1 MKNYLLPILC
11 LVLSAGMAGTISAQQ
26 LEGMASFYG
35 DEFEGKSTSTGEVY
49 TQKGYSAASKEF
61 PWGTILEVTSVSTG
75 KAVHV
80 RVNDCGPHAKNRV
93 IDLTRQAAK
102 DLGFEK
108 QGETLVRLR
117 VVRASNS
124 GPTCSRGAWSKSLK
138 QAGQSVPPPPGP
150 WRPTDTPGLVS
161 TGQAPGPAPTVVP
174 NAGAVRPQPANQSTV
189 RAMASYYADRFNG
202 RPTSTGEIYDA
213 RELTAASKA
222 YPYNTLLEVANA
234 ATGAKVI
241 VRVNDCGPHN
251 PDRLLDLSKA
261 AATQIGVARAG
272 TAAVDVRVVRL
283 GADGPTCNRSAWMA
297 QNEVATPPAPAPATY
312 DGPPAMPT
320 AELTAYNFPTAHYVQ
335 LGAFSSPAGA
345 ENVARRAYAR
355 GYSNA
360 HYAYDAE
367 TGLFVAKLR
376 RFYDKASGKKMQA
389 QLAKDGFG
397 KTSLKETKTPGYITT
412 SGMGK
417 VSTKGFAPDEVA
429 TNTAYLVQ
437 LGAYASMASAE
448 DLARRAREA
457 GYTDPHVYFNTENKL
472 HTVILYTYYDE
483 RSAKLVQGQLMNDGF
498 VNTSLTE
505 EFTVG
510 LVARNPSSKE
520 EVPTPETPSSYSEV
534 TLPGSVPAYKLQLGA
549 FKKEGSAYVIYDELV
564 AKNYVDAQVYQNPST
579 GLYTTVLATP
589 YNKVTAKQVQGQLSK
604 DGFKA
609 SLKEEMALPDDIQ
622 TAAISKAAPTPAAN
636 PPAAPAPAP
645 KTYDADAI
653 LFGVQVGSFSTAA
666 GAKEAKTKLAE
677 AGFTEVYDAKVGK
690 MTRVFAGKFYFPNQA
705 EDLKTKLREA
715 GFPGAAVRRVQ

>member
-1 MKNYLLPILC
+1 MSVG
-11 LVLSAGMAGTISAQQ
+11 LVSSVSAQR

-35 DEFEGKSTSTGEVY
+35 DEFEGKLTSTGEKY

-80 RVNDCGPHAKNRV
+80 RINDCGPHSKNRV
-93 IDLTRQAAK
+93 IDLTRKVAQ

-138 QAGQSVPPPPGP
+138 QAGQPIPPPPGP
-150 WRPTDTPGLVS
+150 WRPTDTPGLV
-161 TGQAPGPAPTVVP
+161 TAGQVPGPAPTVVP
-174 NAGAVRPQPANQSTV
+174 NAVALQPQPATQGTV

-202 RPTSTGEIYDA
+202 RPTSTGETYDA
-213 RELTAASKA
+213 SQLTAACKA

-234 ATGAKVI
+234 ASGARVV

-261 AATQIGVARAG
+261 AATQIGIARIG
-272 TAAVDVRVVRL
+272 TAAVNVRVIKL
-283 GADGPTCNRSAWMA
+283 GTDGPTCNRSAWMA
-297 QNEVATPPAPAPATY
+297 QNEVATPTAPAPAT
-312 DGPPAMPT
+312 DNNPPVVPAT
-320 AELTAYNFPTAHYVQ
+320 ALSAYNFPTAHYVQ
-335 LGAFSSPAGA
+335 LGAFSSPSGA
-345 ENVARRAYAR
+345 EDVAKRAYAR
-355 GYSNA
+355 GYFNA
-360 HYAYDAE
+360 HYTYDMQ

-376 RFYDKASGKKMQA
+376 RFYDKPSGKKMQA

-397 KTSLKETKTPGYITT
+397 KTSLKEANTPGYITT
-412 SGMGK
+412 SSMGK
-417 VSTKGFAPDEVA
+417 VNTEGFAPDEVT

-437 LGAYASMASAE
+437 LGAFASVSAAE
-448 DLARRAREA
+448 DLARRACEA
-457 GYTDPHVYFNTENKL
+457 SYIDPHVYFNHENKL
-472 HTVILYTYYDE
+472 HTVVLYAYYDE

-498 VNTSLTE
+498 INTSVIQ

-510 LVARNPSSKE
+510 AVARNPASKE
-520 EVPTPETPSSYSEV
+520 EVATPETPASYSQV
-534 TLPGSVPAYKLQLGA
+534 TLSGSVPAYKLQLGA

-564 AKNYVDAQVYQNPST
+564 ASNYVDAGVYKNPST
-579 GLYTTVLATP
+579 GLYTTVLTTP
-589 YNKVTAKQVQGQLSK
+589 YNKVTAKQVQSQLSK
-604 DGFKA
+604 DGFKS
-609 SLKEEMALPDDIQ
+609 SLKEEAVLPDDIQ
-622 TAAISKAAPTPAAN
+622 TEAISKAYPTLAAN
-636 PPAAPAPAP
+636 PRAAPAPAP

-653 LFGVQVGSFSTAA
+653 LFGVQVGSFSTTA
-666 GAKEAKTKLAE
+666 GAKEAKAKLTE
-677 AGFTEVYDAKVGK
+677 AGVAEIYDAKVGK

-705 EDLKTKLREA
+705 EELKTQLREA